1 MFLLPSVHRAHYAQK
16 HLLALANSTGTG
28 SRFILASSTT
38 AITGQAVPATVER
51 DIAVSRNCELIRGRS
66 LDLLGPECNLEI
78 LSLRSEAEKDNEMRD
93 C

>member
-1 MFLLPSVHRAHYAQK
+1 VHRAHYAQK
-16 HLLALANSTGTG
+16 HLLALAISTGTS

-51 DIAVSRNCELIRGRS
+51 DIAVSRNCELRS

>member
-16 HLLALANSTGTG
+16 HLLAVAISNDTS
-28 SRFILASSTT
+28 SRFILALSTT
-38 AITGQAVPATVER
+38 AITGQAIPTKVER

-66 LDLLGPECNLEI
+66 MGLLGPKCTLEM
-78 LSLRSEAEKDNEMRD
+78 LSLRSEVEKDNEMRD